1 MSLRRRAAFA
11 LPAAA
16 AVLGLAVAGCSTL
29 KVKTDY
35 DPSVDFARYS
45 TYAWLKPPMKDDAS
59 ASPVDELTDP
69 FARNSLLDK
78 RVRNA
83 VDKELAARGFRKGP
97 EDSSS
102 FRVSYYVILKDKTR
116 VRSSPGAYYG
126 GYYDRGYYGAGY
138 GGVTSY
144 DYQEGTLIVDVIDA
158 RSDSIA
164 WRGWAIGTN
173 KEGFYSEKQVAKA
186 AQKILEKFPPKGAA
200 KTTSDEEALRR
211 RVDELEQRLKE
222 LDEEERAGQSGA

>member
-1 MSLRRRAAFA
+1 MSIRRRATFA
-11 LPAAA
+11 LPAVA
-16 AVLGLAVAGCSTL
+16 AVLGLAAAGCSTL

-35 DPSVDFARYS
+35 DPSVDFARYD
-45 TYAWLKPPMKDDAS
+45 TYDWLKPPVRDGAS
-59 ASPVDELTDP
+59 ETPVDELTDP

-83 VDKELAARGFRKGP
+83 VERELAARGYRKTSDG
-97 EDSSS
+97 SGT
-102 FRVSYYVILKDKTR
+102 FRVAYHVILKDKTR
-116 VRSSPGAYYG
+116 VRSTPGAYYG
-126 GYYDRGYYGAGY
+126 GYYDRGYYGASY
-138 GGVTSY
+138 AGVSSY

-173 KEGFYSEKQVAKA
+173 RDGYYTEEQVAKA
-186 AQKILEKFPPKGAA
+186 ARKILERFPPTGA
-200 KTTSDEEALRR
+200 KPSSDEEALRR

-222 LDEEERAGQSGA
+222 LDEQEKEGSGA